1 MTSWLIWSRTGTRQR
16 GCNKVSRHKSSKGEL
31 GCMLA
36 VLAFLVLAIGASIFT
51 SQELNSWFN
60 WILH

>member
-16 GCNKVSRHKSSKGEL
+16 GCNKVPRHKSSKGEF

-36 VLAFLVLAIGASIFT
+36 VLVFLLLAIGAAVFS
-51 SQELNSWFN
+51 SQELNQLFN

>member
-1 MTSWLIWSRTGTRQR
+1 MA
-16 GCNKVSRHKSSKGEL
+16 RHKSSKGEL

-36 VLAFLVLAIGASIFT
+36 VLAFLVLAIGAAVFS
-51 SQELNSWFN
+51 SEQLNQLFN